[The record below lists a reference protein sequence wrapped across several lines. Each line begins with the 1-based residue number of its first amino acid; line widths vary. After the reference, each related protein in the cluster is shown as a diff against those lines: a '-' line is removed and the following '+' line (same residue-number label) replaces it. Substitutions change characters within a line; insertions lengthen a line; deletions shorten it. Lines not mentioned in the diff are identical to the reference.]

1 MTTISGADWWWKLKL
16 QLCIE
21 KLIKV
26 PWNCDKGV
34 FGFRERTET
43 NSSNIKGTEQK
54 MFPRG

>member
-43 NSSNIKGTEQK
+43 NSSNIKGTE
-54 MFPRG
+54 